1 MDVSRSCGNRLV
13 VITFFFAFFLLLTYL
28 FSLQIGATLK
38 IILHDGGL
46 KLLIIIILLE
56 APSPLAAKY
65 YAGYH

>member
-1 MDVSRSCGNRLV
+1 MWQSLGCDHFLLC
-13 VITFFFAFFLLLTYL
+13 FFLLLTYL